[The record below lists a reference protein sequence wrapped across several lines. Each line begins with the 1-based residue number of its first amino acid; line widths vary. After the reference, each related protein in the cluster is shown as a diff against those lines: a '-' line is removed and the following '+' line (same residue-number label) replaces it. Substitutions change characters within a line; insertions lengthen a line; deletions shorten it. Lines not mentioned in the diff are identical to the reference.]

1 MATPGD
7 RIREPS
13 GVELLFVETAEQTGG
28 KRSCS
33 SGRSRRGRRLV
44 ARAHRHPDG
53 PEGWAVIAGDAR
65 YKIAGTEHEATAG
78 DSWEVPG
85 NTSHVHP
92 WNVGSGPLTVRQTID
107 AAGIDGLALGVERYF
122 ETLMALAQR
131 GQTDEKFDIK
141 PPLQSAL
148 TIRELLMPGQLP
160 CGPAHLD
167 AGRAVRPARGAR
179 AAARPQRL
187 DRAAARA
194 GRLALQPLAQL
205 LELAAHVVRPVVA
218 LAPQLLELAFQLV
231 EPPSR
236 SPSEST
242 ESPRPSASV
251 FRCSASVRSCSP
263 ASRT

>member
-1 MATPGD
+1 M
-7 RIREPS
+7 
-13 GVELLFVETAEQTGG
+13 ETAEQTGG
-28 KRSCS
+28 KLVLEWTIPP
-33 SGRSRRGRRLV
+33 GRRLV

-92 WNVGSGPLTVRQTID
+92 WNAGSGPLTVRQTID

-148 TIRELLMPGQLP
+148 TIRELLMPGSYLA
-160 CGPAHLD
+160 GPPTWMQD
-167 AGRAVRPARGAR
+167 ALFAPLAALARRRGLQRP
-179 AAARPQRL
+179 

-194 GRLALQPLAQL
+194 GRLIGS
-205 LELAAHVVRPVVA
+205 VRPASARVA
-218 LAPQLLELAFQLV
+218 RAAPRARGARRR
-231 EPPSR
+231 PRSSPSR
-236 SPSEST
+236 
-242 ESPRPSASV
+242 
-251 FRCSASVRSCSP
+251 RSF
-263 ASRT
+263 